1 MQSITPEFL
10 RVLSLRADF
19 PSTAKEL
26 VIFLG
31 MEASAGLIA
40 AWGGQEWPV
49 PMVIG
54 GATEAGRE
62 RYRRMVD
69 TVGEDA
75 ARRMVEKFAGIS
87 LAIPNLKMV
96 IWSHNKDAMRQEFD
110 HLTNQGGLSSR
121 AAVFELGVKYR
132 VCARTVEKLLK
143 TQ

>member
-1 MQSITPEFL
+1 
-10 RVLSLRADF
+10 
-19 PSTAKEL
+19 
-26 VIFLG
+26 
-31 MEASAGLIA
+31 
-40 AWGGQEWPV
+40 
-49 PMVIG
+49 MVIG

-110 HLTNQGGLSSR
+110 QMTNQGGLSSR